1 MCLCGFGSF
10 YWINNAISGIIV
22 LHWESHPPNE
32 MMTTSCWAK
41 ACANAQPAVALA
53 NIQGRETVCKTCIIF
68 TLLLQIHFADS
79 GLCHSKTDIS
89 VIFNAPH
96 IKYKSMF
103 TSLTLCKKSTWFGK
117 YKRQTRHENMFMSNI
132 VFACLFLRHSPLTHP
147 IAWARGTWIVVA
159 WFRNA

>member
-103 TSLTLCKKSTWFGK
+103 TSSTLCKKDTS
-117 YKRQTRHENMFMSNI
+117 RSANISDRRVTRI
-132 VFACLFLRHSPLTHP
+132 CLCRTLFLLAIFSDIRHWH
-147 IAWARGTWIVVA
+147 IQ
-159 WFRNA
+159 